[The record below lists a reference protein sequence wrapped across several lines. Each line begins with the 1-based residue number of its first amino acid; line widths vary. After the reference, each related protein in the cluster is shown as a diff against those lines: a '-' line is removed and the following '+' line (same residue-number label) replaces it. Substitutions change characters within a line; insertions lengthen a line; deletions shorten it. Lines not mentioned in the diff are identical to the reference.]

1 MGASNNDRY
10 GTFSSS
16 ANWKLTKKAR
26 NQKDFGAPALTYI
39 KQVAWERNLGRA
51 LNNEQDARSTT
62 WGNLVEKRAFDVITD
77 LDYKL
82 VSNVRLFHPSIDGWS
97 GMPDIL
103 TGNFDGEVITWKGG
117 KKIVADLK
125 SPWTLNSFCTQ
136 IEAAQEGWAVYKEEC
151 PEYYWQLVSNA
162 ILTGATEIE
171 AIIYVPY
178 KWELEEIKQMA
189 VLKANEESEKTGK
202 LCYKYNFIISGE
214 EDELPCLI
222 EGRKYK
228 NLNIF
233 RFPLI
238 EADVVEL
245 TNCVTEAVKM
255 LK

>member
-1 MGASNNDRY
+1 MSATNNRF

-16 ANWKLTKKAR
+16 ANWKLLTKAR
-26 NQKDFGAPALTYI
+26 NQKDFGAPALTYV
-39 KQVAWERNLGRA
+39 KQVNWERKLGRP
-51 LNNEQDARSTT
+51 LNNEQDAKSTT
-62 WGNLVEKRAFDVITD
+62 WGKLVEKRAFDVITD

-103 TGNFDGEVITWKGG
+103 TGTIQEEQIVWNG
-117 KKIVADLK
+117 KKVVADLK
-125 SPWTLNSFCTQ
+125 SPWTLGSFCKQ
-136 IEAAQEGWAVYKEEC
+136 IEAAKEGWAVYKEEC
-151 PEYYWQLVSNA
+151 PEYYWQLLSNA
-162 ILTGATEIE
+162 ILTGAQEIE
-171 AIIYVPY
+171 ASIYVPY
-178 KWELEEIKQMA
+178 KHELEEIRQMA
-189 VLKANEESEKTGK
+189 IAKSDADASETGK
-202 LCYKYNFIISGE
+202 PCYKYNFIITGE

-222 EGRKYK
+222 EGREYK
-228 NLNIF
+228 NLNVF